1 MDLNNTITITYGE
14 QSVTHIGMKKT
25 GNMKDTGLSIDEL
38 NEAEKRFSDN
48 GGKTMNYDLK
58 SLLDDCEIDEIRYLI
73 GSTEDANFLVIENG
87 VDVMLKDK
95 GSSHKDMYNEQNTLK
110 HDRKYW
116 DNRRKKVLNKN
127 ARGNLC
133 FDEVGSSADL
143 EYKHVGTVI
152 DFKDVPLTNEV
163 KESLPKFFGDK
174 TKDMKAEGNYYYN
187 KNKCGIGYHGDTER
201 KITIGVRVGA
211 AMPMC
216 YQWFYKGKAVGK
228 NLTIMLPGGAIYA
241 MSQKSVGSDWRKSS
255 LLTLRHSAGCDSY
268 TKIPDSKKLVSY

>member
-1 MDLNNTITITYGE
+1 MEVNNTITITYGE

-25 GNMKDTGLSIDEL
+25 GNMAESGLSIDEL
-38 NEAEKRFSDN
+38 NEAERRFSAN
-48 GGKTMNYDLK
+48 GGKVISYDLK
-58 SLLDDCEIDEIRYLI
+58 RLLIDCEIDEIRSLLEF
-73 GSTEDANFLVIENG
+73 TEDAKFLVIENG

-95 GSSHKDMYNEQNTLK
+95 GGSHKDMYDEQNTLE

-116 DNRRKKVLNKN
+116 DTRRKKVLNKN

-133 FDEVGSSADL
+133 FDEVGSPADL
-143 EYKHVGTVI
+143 EDKHVGTVI
-152 DFKDVPLTNEV
+152 AFKDVPWTNEV

-187 KNKCGIGYHGDTER
+187 KDKCGIGYHGDTER

-228 NLTIMLPGGAIYA
+228 NLKIMIPGGGLYA

-268 TKIPDSKKLVSY
+268 TKIPESKKLK